1 MMTSRSRGA
10 RRSGVVLLA
19 MAATSGCT
27 AARVAPRTSAFSSL
41 AAASSRGSALDTAE
55 QTLAIMSDDA
65 AETVDVRDP
74 VRLAASLQR
83 IVNDRVA
90 GVSVAQVDGRA
101 FLRLSAASRGAHEQL
116 FVVDGI
122 PVSQGFVV
130 TIPAA
135 KVKGVDILTDS
146 AAVRPYGLT
155 SKGVVL
161 LVSLR
166 DR

>member
-1 MMTSRSRGA
+1 MPSRSRRPA
-10 RRSGVVLLA
+10 SVLLI
-19 MAATSGCT
+19 T
-27 AARVAPRTSAFSSL
+27 VL
-41 AAASSRGSALDTAE
+41 AAAIHPVGAQVQPRAPMTQDTAT
-55 QTLAIMSDDA
+55 QTLTLMSDVA
-65 AETVDVRDP
+65 AETVDVRDT
-74 VRLAASLQR
+74 VRLAASLRR

-90 GVSVAQVDGRA
+90 GVSIEHAAGRA
-101 FLRLSAASRGAHEQL
+101 VFRLNTASHSRGEQL

-122 PVSQGFVV
+122 PVSQGYAV

-135 KVKGVDILTDS
+135 KVRGVDIITDS
-146 AAVRPYGLT
+146 AAVRPYGLS